1 MFKGCVSGEITL
13 QMSIMSFSRV
23 VIGETLLGL
32 QMRSLQVLKLSSI
45 YLLHLY
51 IIFIAYV

>member
-1 MFKGCVSGEITL
+1 MFKGCVSREITL

-51 IIFIAYV
+51 IIFMAYA

>member
-32 QMRSLQVLKLSSI
+32 QMRSLQVLRFSSI

-51 IIFIAYV
+51 IIFIAYA